1 MLLLSYIYNQG
12 LKNGTFF
19 GFAVRKGILSAVLS
33 ANKLFIYILLL
44 SDSECSESCSV
55 IMNFASALDQEV
67 FSNEEDGSVTFY
79 N

>member
-1 MLLLSYIYNQG
+1 MELPLLLQKG
-12 LKNGTFF
+12 KEFF
-19 GFAVRKGILSAVLS
+19 LLFYQQINYLSI
-33 ANKLFIYILLL
+33 FCFL
-44 SDSECSESCSV
+44 SDLECFESCSV